1 MTGERQLRD
10 AADFARALDHVHDA
24 PTLDFLI
31 RDALP
36 RIVPAE
42 EPDDDESALL
52 TLLRP
57 AMTAAAE
64 RVAADEVRARAGLT
78 AREAE
83 VLGYVAD
90 GDSNALIAKRL
101 GVRPRTVDKHLEH
114 AYAKLGVTSRTAA
127 IACLRGIAH

>member
-1 MTGERQLRD
+1 MTGQRQLRD

-36 RIVPAE
+36 RIVPTA

-57 AMTAAAE
+57 AMIAAAE
-64 RVAADEVRARAGLT
+64 RVAADEARARAGLT

-83 VLGYVAD
+83 VLAYVAD
-90 GDSNALIAKRL
+90 GDTNALIAKRL
-101 GVRPRTVDKHLEH
+101 GVRTRTVEKHLEH
-114 AYAKLGVTSRTAA
+114 AYAKLGVSSRTAA
-127 IACLRGIAH
+127 IACLRRIAH